1 MAVIKSGG
9 YKISA
14 LDIERELLNLS
25 YISEAMVVGV
35 PDEEYGQ
42 KVAAAITL
50 RDVSLTN
57 TYLCCNLNVTSN
69 TISRHHSY
77 H

>member
-1 MAVIKSGG
+1 MTVIKSGG

-42 KVAAAITL
+42 RVAAAIIL
-50 RDVSLTN
+50 RDVSSFIYILYNVNENN
-57 TYLCCNLNVTSN
+57 TTS
-69 TISRHHSY
+69 RY
-77 H
+77 HPYD

>member
-25 YISEAMVVGV
+25 YIGEAMVVGV

-42 KVAAAITL
+42 RVAAAIIL
-50 RDVSLTN
+50 RDVS
-57 TYLCCNLNVTSN
+57 S
-69 TISRHHSY
+69 
-77 H
+77 